1 MISNKKDT
9 LEILIFFIVFVTLIG
24 KQLMGDERDF
34 SAGDDYLVLMSSPV
48 VLSTIMCK
56 LGILL
61 LLVLPIVFAI
71 DYENETGEFS

>member
-1 MISNKKDT
+1 
-9 LEILIFFIVFVTLIG
+9 
-24 KQLMGDERDF
+24 MGDERDF

-71 DYENETGEFS
+71 DYENETGEFSLNV